1 MRISATTGLF
11 YRDLGAWW
19 LHDDRDSRW
28 RPSIEKNDRKRGWRI
43 SAGRAPQYLSGLE
56 RAGNAVFSAT
66 PNMARQFLYQQLVH
80 IRDLNPV
87 QPLAGM
93 TVSAPCR
100 ATKQAAR
107 LADVRTWK
115 PSEPIKPL
123 AIMSFTSASEQCLTS
138 ASEQSA
144 TESPLKDMGPRGSR
158 FRNRLAAP
166 RIGGNPRR
174 LCERDDSGWF
184 SRTSPGGNALGK
196 RSRIGRCRC
205 LDE

>member
-1 MRISATTGLF
+1 MSSSATTGLF

-19 LHDDRDSRW
+19 LHDDSRW

-144 TESPLKDMGPRGSR
+144 TESPLKALAKRIWARVVLDLGTGSQRQESAATRGGSVR
-158 FRNRLAAP
+158 ETIQVGSHAP
-166 RIGGNPRR
+166 RRG
-174 LCERDDSGWF
+174 EMH
-184 SRTSPGGNALGK
+184 
-196 RSRIGRCRC
+196 
-205 LDE
+205 